1 MARTTLREN
10 WFLRDIADHIDLNAA
25 GVYEWRIDGVG
36 VYVGKAKK
44 LKSRLQAYPR
54 NVRRMLEGLPWH
66 GNPAREYRRIHH
78 ALRQAYESGATVR
91 VAVLEV
97 CDPKER
103 AEREIAWIAKRQEEA
118 AAGGP
123 PLLNL

>member
-1 MARTTLREN
+1 MALTTLREN

-66 GNPAREYRRIHH
+66 GNPERQYRRIHH
-78 ALRQAYESGATVR
+78 ALRQAYEGGTMIR
-91 VAVLEV
+91 VTVLEV

-103 AEREIAWIAKRQEEA
+103 ANREIAWIARRREEA

-123 PLLNL
+123 AV